1 MRALALRLAV
11 LLGLGAGDALAQT
24 PPRAPPPVH
33 AQQLLNPEPLVTL
46 QPQIDALARQQVIQ
60 QNDLFRLEHQ
70 SRTRQN
76 MEDLQA
82 LGVTPTVPAPAL
94 GGALPSLDVS
104 GLASI
109 PDAALAASNARV
121 KAAAENRP

>member
-1 MRALALRLAV
+1 
-11 LLGLGAGDALAQT
+11 
-24 PPRAPPPVH
+24 
-33 AQQLLNPEPLVTL
+33 
-46 QPQIDALARQQVIQ
+46 
-60 QNDLFRLEHQ
+60 
-70 SRTRQN
+70 

-82 LGVTPTVPAPAL
+82 LGVTPAVPPPAL

>member
-1 MRALALRLAV
+1 MRALALHLAV
-11 LLGLGAGDALAQT
+11 LLGLGAGAALAQS
-24 PPRAPPPVH
+24 PPRSPPPFRP
-33 AQQLLNPEPLVTL
+33 QPLLNPEPLAT

-76 MEDLQA
+76 MEDLKA
-82 LGVTPTVPAPAL
+82 LGVTPAIPPPAL